1 MDPRYPRDVWQAL
14 TRPRYLLSPWPWRAA
29 AYLLTGAVLGAV
41 LLVGLAAWVTV
52 GGVLA
57 IVLVGLPLLA
67 ATVLAGLPVAALERR
82 RLGWIERKR
91 APGAHADP
99 SKPGAHADPSKP
111 GAHAA
116 PSKPDAHARPLA
128 PDAHA
133 RPLPPDPHARPF
145 APDRHLHPLGPDR
158 HLRSPAPTPHID
170 PPAPGLRAWLS
181 TRLREGA
188 TWREFGHALLTAC
201 LLWPAEALLLLV
213 ALVSPLAMI
222 ATPVLLATAGGGREV
237 KVLKVWTVTGQPA
250 AFAAAALGVLL
261 LAAGAYALG
270 LAAAARAALTRRLVA
285 PPDGGTRARV
295 AELTRSRARLVDAF
309 EAERRRIERD
319 LHDGAQQRLV
329 ALTMSLGLARL
340 DAPPGGPLAEQL
352 TRACEEAGA
361 ALAELRE
368 LIHGI
373 HPQVLADYGL
383 EAAVADAADRSPVP
397 VDVGF
402 VSPLPRLPQAVEA
415 AAYFVVREA
424 LANVAR
430 HSGAGRARVEGEYGD
445 GRLVLEVSDDGR
457 GGADPGRGTGLTG
470 LADRVSVLDGRLSV
484 TSPTGGPTLLR
495 VEIPCEPTPK
505 DGPCVWS
512 SPRTASSS
520 ATA

>member
-1 MDPRYPRDVWQAL
+1 MDPRHPRNVRQAL
-14 TRPRYLLSPWPWRAA
+14 TRPRYLLTSWPWRAA
-29 AYLLTGAVLGAV
+29 AYLLTGAMLGAA

-52 GGVLA
+52 GAVLA

-82 RLGWIERKR
+82 RLGWVEENPRT
-91 APGAHADP
+91 
-99 SKPGAHADPSKP
+99 SV
-111 GAHAA
+111 
-116 PSKPDAHARPLA
+116 
-128 PDAHA
+128 
-133 RPLPPDPHARPF
+133 
-145 APDRHLHPLGPDR
+145 
-158 HLRSPAPTPHID
+158 PAPTPHIE
-170 PPAPGLRAWLS
+170 PPAPGLRVWLV
-181 TRLREGA
+181 TRLRERA
-188 TWREFGHALLTAC
+188 TWRAFGHTLLAAC

-222 ATPVLLATAGGGREV
+222 ATPLLLATVGGGREV
-237 KVLKVWTVTGQPA
+237 KVLKVWTVTGQPT

-270 LAAAARAALTRRLVA
+270 VAAAARAALTRRLVA

-295 AELTRSRARLVDAF
+295 VELTRSRARLVDAF

-361 ALAELRE
+361 VLAELRE

-373 HPQVLADYGL
+373 HPKVLADYGL

-457 GGADPGRGTGLTG
+457 GGADPDRGSGLTG

-505 DGPCVWS
+505 PTPKSTPKPTRKTPQKATPEDGPSGSS